1 MSNYP
6 TAELETLAKDHAE
19 RVAAVLRAS
28 AHMDYIGES
37 VSQLEHALQCAKFAA
52 DSGTANRHLPRRTRL
67 FRSHQDVAT
76 GADEETVLGAMLHDV
91 GHLQLDVDQDES
103 SLARMGAV
111 GVQNHEVVG
120 ASYLLRLGFS
130 DKVAQLVCGHVQAK
144 VTLRTPLYHHLQTLL
159 TLLHMMHA
167 CVVLCCVVSQRYLV
181 WKHDNYARKLSPASK
196 LTLEYQGGP
205 MNDAEAQAFEKSPMF
220 DAILKLRSWDDKAKV
235 VGLQV
240 PDLDH
245 YLPMMV
251 RHIRHN
257 LGRHDA

>member
-1 MSNYP
+1 MSTSSTNP
-6 TAELETLAKDHAE
+6 TAELERLAKEQAE

-52 DSGTANRHLPRRTRL
+52 DSG
-67 FRSHQDVAT
+67 
-76 GADEETVLGAMLHDV
+76 ADEETVLGAMLHDV

-103 SLARMGAV
+103 SLARMGAL

-144 VTLRTPLYHHLQTLL
+144 
-159 TLLHMMHA
+159 
-167 CVVLCCVVSQRYLV
+167 RYLV
-181 WKHDNYARKLSPASK
+181 WKHDHYARKLSPASK

-205 MNDAEAQAFEKSPMF
+205 MNDAEAQAFEQSPMF

-235 VGLQV
+235 VGLRV